1 MRWINKMLG
10 LGRSASTRR
19 IPFSENMQGDFYVE
33 KGCCTSCGMPSTVA
47 PELFSYAPDG
57 HCYVSRQ
64 PSNAIEIRKM
74 IEAFEVQDI
83 GCMRYKGKNRV
94 VQIKLVAL
102 GEGDQCDELD
112 QELKNL
118 NEEVKADRWGMK

>member
-1 MRWINKMLG
+1 
-10 LGRSASTRR
+10 
-19 IPFSENMQGDFYVE
+19 
-33 KGCCTSCGMPSTVA
+33 MPSAVA

-57 HCYVSRQ
+57 HCYVSQQ
-64 PSNAIEIRKM
+64 PTNAIEVRNM

-83 GCMRYKGKNRV
+83 GCIRYKGKNRV

-118 NEEVKADRWGMK
+118 NEEVKAADGG